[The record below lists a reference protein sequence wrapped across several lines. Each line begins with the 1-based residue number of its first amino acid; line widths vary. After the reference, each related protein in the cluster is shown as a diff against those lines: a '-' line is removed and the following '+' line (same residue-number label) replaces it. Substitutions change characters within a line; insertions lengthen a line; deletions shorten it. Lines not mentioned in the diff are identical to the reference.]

1 MSTTPDDARSDGH
14 ALMERVRAGEPA
26 AFRQLYDTYGPS
38 VMRFLYRLCSDRS
51 LAEDLTQDAF
61 VRVWRAAPR
70 WEPRA
75 RVRTWIFEI
84 ARRLAWNALAKRG
97 RRAGIAANEPVDWSA
112 QATDAADPDAPLQA
126 ADLRHAL
133 SEALTRLS
141 PRLRLVFV
149 LLRLEGCTLR
159 ETAAIAAIPLG
170 TVKSRAAAAEA
181 RLRELLA
188 RAGFAPDTT

>member
-1 MSTTPDDARSDGH
+1 MSIDPGDGH
-14 ALMERVRAGEPA
+14 ALMAQVRRGETA
-26 AFRQLYDTYGPS
+26 AFRTLYDTYGPS
-38 VMRFLYRLCSDRS
+38 VMRFLYRLCSDRG
-51 LAEDLTQDAF
+51 LAEDLTQEAF

-84 ARRLAWNALAKRG
+84 APRLAWNALAKRG
-97 RRAGIAANEPVDWSA
+97 RRAGIAGSEPVDWSA
-112 QATDAADPDAPLQA
+112 QATATKAGDPAAPLQA
-126 ADLRHAL
+126 RDLEAAL
-133 SEALTRLS
+133 AEALTHLS

-159 ETAAIAAIPLG
+159 ETATIAAIPIG

-188 RAGFAPDTT
+188 RAGFDGA